1 MPSECFLDTNVL
13 IYAAMGR
20 IDDERK
26 YRLASALIET
36 KLFGLSGQVLAE
48 FYTNVTNSQKH
59 RDIMPSVEVDQWMTL
74 LGRYPIAPVDEGI
87 VANGIAY
94 SRRYQI
100 SYWDGAILAA
110 AERLNAPIL
119 YTEDLN
125 HDQTYGSVR
134 VVNPF
139 RAN

>member
-1 MPSECFLDTNVL
+1 
-13 IYAAMGR
+13 MGR

-26 YRLASALIET
+26 YRLARTLIET

-48 FYTNVTNSQKH
+48 FYTNVTNSEKH

-87 VANGIAY
+87 VANGIAH

-125 HDQTYGSVR
+125 HDQAYGSVR

-139 RAN
+139 RVQ

>member
-1 MPSECFLDTNVL
+1 
-13 IYAAMGR
+13 MGR

-26 YRLASALIET
+26 YRLASTLIET

-59 RDIMPSVEVDQWMTL
+59 KDIMPSIEVDQWMTL
-74 LGRYPIAPVDEGI
+74 LGRYPVAPVDEGI

>member
-1 MPSECFLDTNVL
+1 
-13 IYAAMGR
+13 
-20 IDDERK
+20 
-26 YRLASALIET
+26 
-36 KLFGLSGQVLAE
+36 
-48 FYTNVTNSQKH
+48 
-59 RDIMPSVEVDQWMTL
+59 
-74 LGRYPIAPVDEGI
+74 

-139 RAN
+139 RVQ